1 MKKYKLT
8 DKSIEYFGHTL
19 YRIEALKDFGGV
31 SKGDKGGYIEK
42 EDNLSQDDDAW
53 VYDNARVYGDARV
66 YDDAWVSGNARVF
79 GNARVYDNGWICG
92 DFKIGTGY
100 LFATKY
106 NGSDVTEVKVDNV
119 TYYIQDYKPVIE
131 EEIKEMTIE
140 EICNELGYEVKIKK
154 D

>member
-1 MKKYKLT
+1 MEKYKLT

-53 VYDNARVYGDARV
+53 VYGDAR
-66 YDDAWVSGNARVF
+66 VSGNARVS
-79 GNARVYDNGWICG
+79 G